1 MLILKKLLVVYVK
14 SNLTRH
20 FVFLFAK
27 SGVPKLRFL
36 GSFMPRTIGL
46 NREPTQAP
54 EDGAER
60 GGKEQKSKC
69 QLFSLK
75 YSLRVFRHIII
86 AHADSGPFLS

>member
-36 GSFMPRTIGL
+36 GSFMPRTIRL

-60 GGKEQKSKC
+60 GGKEQNPRPTPPA
-69 QLFSLK
+69 LTDTHATDGRERLPRA
-75 YSLRVFRHIII
+75 RVP
-86 AHADSGPFLS
+86 AA